1 MKKWFAMILISL
13 MLMTCYGST
22 LAVVAVEAPE
32 EFSFEM
38 FYSEV
43 GLPYEGD
50 VCSSMRTF
58 TSIFLR
64 N

>member
-43 GLPYEGD
+43 GLPYEGEW
-50 VCSSMRTF
+50 V
-58 TSIFLR
+58 
-64 N
+64 